1 MLSDVLIHG
10 FRAPAAKEGSGTL
23 TELEVGQAQVAAPLA
38 YDVNR
43 VSIPFLR
50 IQERKLLLA
59 GVDLLIAFF
68 TMWGAYLV
76 WRTLHP
82 TATSFTHVP
91 WEWLIGGAMV
101 WLTAS
106 WLAGAYDLGVAD
118 WFGRAA
124 RVTLSVAVASWGAA
138 LLATFVF
145 LKTYP
150 RPSLAIAAVALP
162 LLVLGWR
169 RLYVT
174 ILRRPAAALRLIV
187 VGNATLFQAL
197 ASVAAGQEHYYRL
210 LGFVGASDSDDP
222 HHLGDTGDLLRL
234 TSQLQAH
241 RIIVAPRLSLPNE
254 LVIAL
259 SHSVEQGV
267 EVADFSSAYEDIAEK
282 VAVEH
287 AGDFWMASLPT
298 RTYTSPIEDLAMRF
312 LDVIGGMVGILL
324 TALLFPLIALAI
336 LIDSGR
342 PVFYRQ
348 DRLGRGGKPF
358 TLAKFR
364 SMRQDAECGTAQWA
378 TAVDSRVTR
387 AGRFL
392 RRTHIDE
399 LPQFWNVLTGDMS
412 LVGPRPERP
421 SFTDHLAESLP
432 FYRLRLAVRPGLTGL
447 KQIRFG
453 YAATVEEHL
462 EVLRHDL
469 YYIKHRS
476 LGLNVVVIAR
486 TLGRVFGMKGR

>member
-1 MLSDVLIHG
+1 
-10 FRAPAAKEGSGTL
+10 L
-23 TELEVGQAQVAAPLA
+23 TELDVSQAKVTAPPA

-50 IQERKLLLA
+50 IQERKWLLA
-59 GVDLLIAFF
+59 GVDLLIAFA
-68 TMWGAYLV
+68 TMWGAYV
-76 WRTLHP
+76 AWTLMHP
-82 TATSFTHVP
+82 RATSFTQVP
-91 WEWLIGGAMV
+91 WDWLIGGTVV
-101 WLTAS
+101 WLAAS

-138 LLATFVF
+138 LAATFVF

-162 LLVLGWR
+162 LGVLAWR

-174 ILRRPAAALRLIV
+174 ILRRPASALRLIV
-187 VGNATLFQAL
+187 VGNATLFHAL
-197 ASVAAGQEHYYRL
+197 ASVAVGQENYYRL
-210 LGFVGASDSDDP
+210 LGFVGASDMDDP
-222 HHLGDTGDLLRL
+222 HHLGDTADLLRL
-234 TSQLQAH
+234 TSQLRAQ
-241 RIIVAPRLSLPNE
+241 RIVVAPRLSLPNE
-254 LVIAL
+254 LVLAL

-287 AGDFWMASLPT
+287 AGDFWLASLPT
-298 RTYTSPIEDLAMRF
+298 RTYTSPIEDLAMRL
-312 LDVIGGMVGILL
+312 LDVVGGIVGILL
-324 TALLFPLIALAI
+324 TALLFPFISLAI

-342 PVFYRQ
+342 PIFYRQ
-348 DRLGRGGKPF
+348 ERLGRSGKPF

-378 TAVDSRVTR
+378 SRIDTR
-387 AGRFL
+387 ATRVGRFL
-392 RRTHIDE
+392 RRTHMDE
-399 LPQFWNVLTGDMS
+399 LPQFWSVLKGEMS

-421 SFTDHLAESLP
+421 SFTDDLAQSVP